1 MDIEILKLLTQY
13 GGGAL
18 IIYLVI
24 ILIKELGKYRK
35 SNGEKNNSDEI
46 KRLSAKISKMESND
60 LHSIGENIVY
70 LRGEVDE
77 LKDKI
82 ACLDKRVSI
91 LEVKIKNGQN

>member
-46 KRLSAKISKMESND
+46 KRLSAKISKIEGND

-77 LKDKI
+77 IKDKI